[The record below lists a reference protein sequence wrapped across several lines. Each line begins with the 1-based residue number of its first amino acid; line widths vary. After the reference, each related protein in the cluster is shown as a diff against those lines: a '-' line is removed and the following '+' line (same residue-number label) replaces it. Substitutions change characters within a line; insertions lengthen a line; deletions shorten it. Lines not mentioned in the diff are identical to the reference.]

1 MYLVKVLIE
10 DELETLFM
18 ETMVFDFNI
27 FSVDFTK
34 YKEIQT
40 LLVNK
45 GWKPVCNHHYTN
57 DNIHIH
63 FFSSKVEM
71 VSVKDFKDNIANS
84 LTTNLLVYHKTSPN
98 RLIKA
103 LESFKNTV

>member
-10 DELETLFM
+10 DELETLFL

-27 FSVDFTK
+27 FSVDTEK

-63 FFSSKVEM
+63 FLSSKVKT
-71 VSVKDFKDNIANS
+71 VSIKDFKDDVANS
-84 LTTNLLVYHKTSPN
+84 LTTNLLLYHEMTPN
-98 RLIKA
+98 RLVKS
-103 LESFKNTV
+103 LENFK